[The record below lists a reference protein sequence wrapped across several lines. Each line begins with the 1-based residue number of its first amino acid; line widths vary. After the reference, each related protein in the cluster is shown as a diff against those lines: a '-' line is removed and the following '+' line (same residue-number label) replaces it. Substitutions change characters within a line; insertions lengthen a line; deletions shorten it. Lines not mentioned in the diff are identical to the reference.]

1 MTELWRK
8 LWQVVKMIDGGDVS
22 KTQQWFRF
30 FMAPGV
36 GHCAMDTDPYFEA
49 LVKWVE
55 TGEAP
60 ETILHQ
66 VSANTTRP
74 LCLHPEVAIYSGSG
88 STGDPANFA
97 CGPNPVGPDTEDC
110 DARVNQRLF
119 GEPFVPSA
127 PCPGC

>member
-1 MTELWRK
+1 
-8 LWQVVKMIDGGDVS
+8 
-22 KTQQWFRF
+22 
-30 FMAPGV
+30 MACQHGV
-36 GHCAMDTDPYFEA
+36 
-49 LVKWVE
+49 
-55 TGEAP
+55 
-60 ETILHQ
+60 
-66 VSANTTRP
+66 ANTTRP